1 VADDGS
7 ASSYEPSVA
16 ASAESSDVSSAADI
30 TPDSGAVSDQASGMD
45 SSIPN
50 DDPNYFVLPISLILI
65 GLYLFTHLLF
75 TKGIL
80 SQQKHRRIWNLLLTA
95 GTAGSGITGILLILF
110 INLGI
115 KTALN
120 PSITFWH
127 AELSILMVIGTLIH
141 IHIYWK
147 PFKNIFRVL
156 FGFKNSKV
164 KYSKKPASIV
174 AVAMMLGMILVSG
187 LYFNLD
193 NNGEDNTDS
202 LNISDNTS
210 YPVTSPTTNPDES
223 QNTSNTDDL
232 DSTYDTTQEL
242 PDTSTSSNR
251 RGRNRI

>member
-1 VADDGS
+1 M
-7 ASSYEPSVA
+7 SSG
-16 ASAESSDVSSAADI
+16 ADI
-30 TPDSGAVSDQASGMD
+30 SPDSGAVSDHASGMD
-45 SSIPN
+45 NSIPS

-80 SQQKHRRIWNLLLTA
+80 SQQKHRRIWNLLVTA

-164 KYSKKPASIV
+164 KNSKKPASIV

-251 RGRNRI
+251 RGRNMI

>member
-1 VADDGS
+1 
-7 ASSYEPSVA
+7 
-16 ASAESSDVSSAADI
+16 
-30 TPDSGAVSDQASGMD
+30 MD
-45 SSIPN
+45 SSIPS

-156 FGFKNSKV
+156 FGFKNFKV
-164 KYSKKPASIV
+164 KNSKKPASIV

-202 LNISDNTS
+202 LKIPDNTS

-251 RGRNRI
+251 RGRNMI